1 MTPDTKT
8 SSDPVLLAY
17 EAYGQPGL
25 KYLAKSNPDFRRAA
39 REMDR
44 DAIWLAF
51 GASTQSETAAKAARA
66 MDVSERTI
74 INWMQC
80 QNDMPSWAL
89 RIVKAYLAALERAAQ
104 RIEGRD
110 E

>member
-8 SSDPVLLAY
+8 SSDPVSFACQ
-17 EAYGQPGL
+17 AYGQPGL
-25 KYLAKSNPDFRRAA
+25 KYLAKSNPSFRKAA
-39 REMDR
+39 RKR
-44 DAIWLAF
+44 DSEAIWLAF

-89 RIVKAYLAALERAAQ
+89 RIVKAYLAALERTAR